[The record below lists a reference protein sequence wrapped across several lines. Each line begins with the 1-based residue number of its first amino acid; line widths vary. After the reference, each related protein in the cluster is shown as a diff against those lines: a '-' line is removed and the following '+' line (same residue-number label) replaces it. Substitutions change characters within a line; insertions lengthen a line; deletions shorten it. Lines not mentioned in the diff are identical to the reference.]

1 MYWEHLVRAEFARF
15 RRSGEVAVL
24 AFCDLDHFK
33 RINDTYGH
41 AAGDE
46 VIRRLAASFNRVLRE
61 TDISG
66 RTGGEEF
73 GILFTGTTTSEA
85 VQVIERLRADIQK
98 YPLLDEELVTASFG
112 LAELASDL
120 QNVEQWMQRAD
131 RMLYQSKHGGRDRV
145 SKFAE
150 LN

>member
-1 MYWEHLVRAEFARF
+1 M
-15 RRSGEVAVL
+15 
-24 AFCDLDHFK
+24 
-33 RINDTYGH
+33 
-41 AAGDE
+41 
-46 VIRRLAASFNRVLRE
+46 
-61 TDISG
+61 
-66 RTGGEEF
+66 
-73 GILFTGTTTSEA
+73 
-85 VQVIERLRADIQK
+85 QVIERLRADIQK